1 MCRIFYRGGVD
12 DVGLITGYTDRE
24 DLEAFIL
31 SKTGGKQGGSAP
43 ELPPPDTRLICQV

>member
-1 MCRIFYRGGVD
+1 MGYLQERVQDFSQGGGVD

-31 SKTGGKQGGSAP
+31 SKTGGGEAGG
-43 ELPPPDTRLICQV
+43 